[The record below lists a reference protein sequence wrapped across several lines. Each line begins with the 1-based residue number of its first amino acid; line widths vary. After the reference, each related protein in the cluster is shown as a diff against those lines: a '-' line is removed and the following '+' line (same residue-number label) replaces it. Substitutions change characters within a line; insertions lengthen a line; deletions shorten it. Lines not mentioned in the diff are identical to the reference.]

1 MFAGN
6 FDGFLRNRMI
16 GKLFPVPVVHILR
29 EIRDK
34 LFFVVHKK
42 PVNIRGIVSV
52 TIRDKLFLVSYVLLP
67 VPVIHILRVMARI
80 ESNPEIVEIS
90 VPDIWLVLQTYDRSQ
105 AWIWLDELVAFQ
117 MIQIRDF
124 EIPLEIPG
132 N

>member
-6 FDGFLRNRMI
+6 FDEFLRRMF
-16 GKLFPVPVVHILR
+16 GKLFPVPVVHILQ

-52 TIRDKLFLVSYVLLP
+52 TIRDMLFPVSDVLLP

-90 VPDIWLVLQTYDRSQ
+90 VPDI
-105 AWIWLDELVAFQ
+105 
-117 MIQIRDF
+117 
-124 EIPLEIPG
+124 
-132 N
+132 

>member
-16 GKLFPVPVVHILR
+16 GKLFPVSVVHILQ

-52 TIRDKLFLVSYVLLP
+52 TIRDMLFPVS
-67 VPVIHILRVMARI
+67 VIHILRVMARI

-124 EIPLEIPG
+124 EIPPEIPG

>member
-6 FDGFLRNRMI
+6 FDEFLRWMI
-16 GKLFPVPVVHILR
+16 GKLFPVSVGHILQ

-52 TIRDKLFLVSYVLLP
+52 TIRDMLFPVS
-67 VPVIHILRVMARI
+67 VIHILRVMARI

-90 VPDIWLVLQTYDRSQ
+90 VPDIWLVLQSYDRSQ

-124 EIPLEIPG
+124 EIPPEIPG